1 MHIKNDTHFP
11 NRIKQQPCIR
21 RMPLR
26 PGNAVISPSTSP
38 ERIHMRIV
46 TLEEHFTVPR
56 IVAGISSDAIARRG
70 FPTDPSFVWAQT
82 TKRNELADLGDAR
95 LADMDQSGITLQ
107 VLSVAGP
114 GADLV
119 AGQQGIDLA
128 RAYND
133 ALAEACARHPTR
145 YRGFAHL
152 PMLAPEAAAAELERA
167 ATQLGFHGVLVN
179 GATGGR
185 FLDAPEFEPI
195 LAQAEKLDLPI
206 YLHPGIPDQSVRD
219 AYFGNLPGNFGFTL
233 ALSAWGWH
241 ADTAIHTLRLVLSGA
256 LDRHPGL
263 KIVIGH
269 MGEALPFMLDR
280 IDETTAA
287 QAKVSLRRSV
297 RQTILDQVWIT
308 TSGFFTM
315 VPFMAALMSFGVDRI
330 LFSVDYPFASNAR
343 ARAFLDSLP
352 VSPADRAKI
361 AHGNADR
368 LLRLPA

>member
-1 MHIKNDTHFP
+1 
-11 NRIKQQPCIR
+11 
-21 RMPLR
+21 
-26 PGNAVISPSTSP
+26 
-38 ERIHMRIV
+38 MRIV
-46 TLEEHFTVPR
+46 ALEEHYTVPR
-56 IVAGISSDAIARRG
+56 IVAGISRDDIGRRG
-70 FPTDPSFVWAQT
+70 FPGPDFPWAQT
-82 TKRNELADLGDAR
+82 IKRTELADLGDAR
-95 LADMDQSGITLQ
+95 LADMDASGITTQ

-119 AGQQGIDLA
+119 PGQPGIDLA

-133 ALAEACARHPTR
+133 ALAEACTRHPTR

-152 PMLAPEAAAAELERA
+152 PMLAPDAAADELERA
-167 ATQLGFHGVLVN
+167 VKHLGFHGALVN
-179 GATGGR
+179 GPTDGR
-185 FLDAPEFEPI
+185 FLDDPAFEPI
-195 LAQAEKLDLPI
+195 LACAEALDLPI
-206 YLHPGIPDQSVRD
+206 YLHPGIPAEPVRN
-219 AYFGNLPGNFGFTL
+219 AYYDNLPGNFSFVL

-241 ADTAIHTLRLVLSGA
+241 YDTAIHVLRLVLSGA
-256 LDRHPGL
+256 LDRHPAL
-263 KIVIGH
+263 KILIGH

-287 QAKVSLRRSV
+287 TAKTHLKRSA

-343 ARAFLDSLP
+343 ARAFLDALP

-368 LLRLPA
+368 LLRLPG

>member
-1 MHIKNDTHFP
+1 
-11 NRIKQQPCIR
+11 
-21 RMPLR
+21 
-26 PGNAVISPSTSP
+26 
-38 ERIHMRIV
+38 MRIV
-46 TLEEHFTVPR
+46 ALEEHFTVPR
-56 IVAGISSDAIARRG
+56 IVAGISPDAIARRG
-70 FPTDPSFVWAQT
+70 FPGPDFVWAQSI
-82 TKRNELADLGDAR
+82 KRHELADLSDTR
-95 LADMDQSGITLQ
+95 LQDMDASGITMQ

-119 AGQQGIDLA
+119 PGQPGIDMA

-133 ALAEACARHPTR
+133 TLAEVCARRPDR

-152 PMLAPEAAAAELERA
+152 PLLAPEAAANELERSVRD
-167 ATQLGFHGVLVN
+167 LGFHGVLVN
-179 GATGGR
+179 GATDGR
-185 FLDAPEFEPI
+185 FLDDAAFEPI
-195 LAQAEKLDLPI
+195 LARAEALDLPI
-206 YLHPGIPDQSVRD
+206 YLHPGIPTQAVRS
-219 AYFGNLPGNFGFTL
+219 AYYDNLPGNFSFTM

-263 KIVIGH
+263 KIIIGH
-269 MGEALPFMLDR
+269 LGEALPFMLDR
-280 IDETTAA
+280 IDETTTA
-287 QAKVSLRRSV
+287 QAKTRLRRSV

-330 LFSVDYPFASNAR
+330 MFSVDYPFASNAR
-343 ARAFLDSLP
+343 ARAFLDTLP

-368 LLRLPA
+368 LLRLPG

>member
-1 MHIKNDTHFP
+1 
-11 NRIKQQPCIR
+11 
-21 RMPLR
+21 
-26 PGNAVISPSTSP
+26 
-38 ERIHMRIV
+38 MRIV
-46 TLEEHFTVPR
+46 ALEEHFTAPR
-56 IVAGISSDAIARRG
+56 IVAGISPDAIARRG
-70 FPTDPSFVWAQT
+70 FPGPDFVWAQS
-82 TKRNELADLGDAR
+82 TKRNELADLGAAR
-95 LADMDQSGITLQ
+95 LADMDQSGITTQ

-119 AGQQGIDLA
+119 PGQPGIDLA

-133 ALAEACARHPTR
+133 TLAEACARHPTR

-152 PMLAPEAAAAELERA
+152 PMLAPEAAADELER
-167 ATQLGFHGVLVN
+167 TVKDLGFHGVLVN
-179 GATGGR
+179 GATDGR
-185 FLDAPEFEPI
+185 FLDDPRFEPV

-206 YLHPGIPDQSVRD
+206 YLHPGIPTQQVRN
-219 AYFGNLPGNFGFTL
+219 AYYDNLPGNFSFTL

-269 MGEALPFMLDR
+269 MGEAILFMLDR

-287 QAKVSLRRSV
+287 TAKTQLRRSV

-330 LFSVDYPFASNAR
+330 MFSVDDPFASNAR
-343 ARAFLDSLP
+343 ARAFLDALP

-368 LLRLPA
+368 LLRLPG

>member
-1 MHIKNDTHFP
+1 
-11 NRIKQQPCIR
+11 
-21 RMPLR
+21 
-26 PGNAVISPSTSP
+26 
-38 ERIHMRIV
+38 MRIV
-46 TLEEHFTVPR
+46 ALEEHYTVPR
-56 IVAGISSDAIARRG
+56 IVAGIPRDAIARRG
-70 FPTDPSFVWAQT
+70 FPGPDAVWSQT
-82 TKRNELADLGDAR
+82 VKRNELADLGDAR
-95 LADMDQSGITLQ
+95 LADMDASGITVQ

-114 GADLV
+114 GADLLPN
-119 AGQQGIDLA
+119 QPGIDLA
-128 RAYND
+128 RSYND
-133 ALAEACARHPTR
+133 ALAEACVSHPTR

-152 PMLAPEAAAAELERA
+152 PMLAPDEAARELERCIND
-167 ATQLGFHGVLVN
+167 LGFHGVLVN
-179 GATGGR
+179 GATEGR
-185 FLDAPEFEPI
+185 FLDDPAFEPI
-195 LAQAEKLDLPI
+195 LASAEALDRPI
-206 YLHPGIPDQSVRD
+206 YLHPGIPTADVRS
-219 AYFGNLPGNFGFTL
+219 AYYDGLPGNFSFTL

-241 ADTAIHTLRLVLSGA
+241 ADTAVHTLRLALSGA
-256 LDRHPGL
+256 LDRHPRL

-287 QAKVSLRRSV
+287 EAKVHLKRSV

-343 ARAFLDSLP
+343 ARAFLDALP

-368 LLRLPA
+368 LLRLPV

>member
-1 MHIKNDTHFP
+1 
-11 NRIKQQPCIR
+11 
-21 RMPLR
+21 
-26 PGNAVISPSTSP
+26 
-38 ERIHMRIV
+38 MRIV
-46 TLEEHFTVPR
+46 ALEEHYTVPG
-56 IVAGISSDAIARRG
+56 IVAGISPDVIARRG
-70 FPTDPSFVWAQT
+70 FPGPDFVWAQS
-82 TKRNELADLGDAR
+82 TKRNELADLGDTR
-95 LADMDQSGITLQ
+95 IADMDASGITVQ

-119 AGQQGIDLA
+119 PGQKGIDLA

-152 PMLAPEAAAAELERA
+152 PMLAPEAAADELER
-167 ATQLGFHGVLVN
+167 TVKDLGFHGVLVN
-179 GATGGR
+179 GATDGR
-185 FLDAPEFEPI
+185 FLDDPAFDPI
-195 LAQAEKLDLPI
+195 LAQAAKLDLPI
-206 YLHPGIPDQSVRD
+206 YLHPGIPTEAVRN
-219 AYFGNLPGNFGFTL
+219 AYYDNLPGNFSFTM

-287 QAKVSLRRSV
+287 EAKSRLRRSV

-315 VPFMAALMSFGVDRI
+315 VPFMATLMSFGVDRI
-330 LFSVDYPFASNAR
+330 MFSVDYPFASNAR
-343 ARAFLDSLP
+343 ARAFLDALP
-352 VSPADRAKI
+352 VSSADRAKI

-368 LLRLPA
+368 LLRLPS

>member
-1 MHIKNDTHFP
+1 M
-11 NRIKQQPCIR
+11 R
-21 RMPLR
+21 
-26 PGNAVISPSTSP
+26 AVA
-38 ERIHMRIV
+38 
-46 TLEEHFTVPR
+46 LEEHYTVPR
-56 IVAGISSDAIARRG
+56 IVAGISPEAVARRG
-70 FPTDPSFVWAQT
+70 FPGPDFVWAQS

-95 LADMDQSGITLQ
+95 IADMDANGITTQ

-119 AGQQGIDLA
+119 PGQSGIDLA

-133 ALAEACARHPTR
+133 ALAEACARHPAR
-145 YRGFAHL
+145 LRGFAHL
-152 PMLAPEAAAAELERA
+152 PLLSPDAAAQELHRTV
-167 ATQLGFHGVLVN
+167 TQLGFHGVLVN
-179 GATGGR
+179 GATDGR
-185 FLDAPEFEPI
+185 FLDDPIFEPV
-195 LAQAEKLDLPI
+195 LSEAEKLDLPI
-206 YLHPGIPDQSVRD
+206 YLHPGIPTQPVRG
-219 AYFGNLPGNFGFTL
+219 AYYDNLPGNFSFTL

-241 ADTAIHTLRLVLSGA
+241 YDTAIHVLRLVLSGA
-256 LDRHPGL
+256 LDRHPAL

-280 IDETTAA
+280 IDETTATH
-287 QAKVSLRRSV
+287 AKTLLRRSV

-308 TSGFFTM
+308 TSGFFTL
-315 VPFMAALMSFGVDRI
+315 VPFISALMAFGVDRI
-330 LFSVDYPFASNAR
+330 MFSVDYPFASNAR

>member
-1 MHIKNDTHFP
+1 M
-11 NRIKQQPCIR
+11 R
-21 RMPLR
+21 
-26 PGNAVISPSTSP
+26 AVA
-38 ERIHMRIV
+38 
-46 TLEEHFTVPR
+46 LEEHFTVPR
-56 IVAGISSDAIARRG
+56 VVAGIAPDAVARRG
-70 FPTDPSFVWAQT
+70 FPGPDFVWAQS
-82 TKRNELADLGDAR
+82 TKRNELADLGEAR
-95 LADMDQSGITLQ
+95 IADMDANGITVQ

-119 AGQQGIDLA
+119 PGQPGIDLA

-133 ALAEACARHPTR
+133 ALAEGCARHPTR
-145 YRGFAHL
+145 LRGFAHL
-152 PMLAPEAAAAELERA
+152 PLLSPDAAAQELHR
-167 ATQLGFHGVLVN
+167 TVRQLGFHGVLVN
-179 GATGGR
+179 GATDGR
-185 FLDAPEFEPI
+185 FLDDPMYQPV
-195 LAQAEKLDLPI
+195 LAEAEKLDLPI
-206 YLHPGIPDQSVRD
+206 YLHPGIPTQQVRG
-219 AYFGNLPGNFGFTL
+219 AYYDNLPGNFSFTL

-241 ADTAIHTLRLVLSGA
+241 YDTAIHVLRLVLSGA

-280 IDETTAA
+280 IDETTSA
-287 QAKVSLRRSV
+287 QAKTLLQRSV

-315 VPFMAALMSFGVDRI
+315 VPFVAALTAFGVDRI
-330 LFSVDYPFASNAR
+330 MFSVDYPFASNAR

-368 LLRLPA
+368 LLRLSA

>member
-1 MHIKNDTHFP
+1 
-11 NRIKQQPCIR
+11 
-21 RMPLR
+21 
-26 PGNAVISPSTSP
+26 
-38 ERIHMRIV
+38 MRIV
-46 TLEEHFTVPR
+46 ALEEHYTVPR
-56 IVAGISSDAIARRG
+56 IVAGISPDAIARRG
-70 FPTDPSFVWAQT
+70 FPGPDFVWAQT
-82 TKRNELADLGDAR
+82 TRRNELADLGDAR
-95 LADMDQSGITLQ
+95 LADMDAAGITVQ

-119 AGQQGIDLA
+119 PGQPGIDLA

-152 PMLAPEAAAAELERA
+152 PLLTPEAAADELQRTVKE
-167 ATQLGFHGVLVN
+167 LGFHGVLVN
-179 GATGGR
+179 GATDGR
-185 FLDAPEFEPI
+185 FLDDPAFEPI
-195 LAQAEKLDLPI
+195 LARAEALDLPI
-206 YLHPGIPDQSVRD
+206 YLHPGIPTLAVRN
-219 AYFGNLPGNFGFTL
+219 AYYDGLPGNFSFSM
-233 ALSAWGWH
+233 ALSTWGWH
-241 ADTAIHTLRLVLSGA
+241 YDTAIHTLRLVLSGA

-280 IDETTAA
+280 IDATTAA
-287 QAKVSLRRSV
+287 EAKARLKRSA

-330 LFSVDYPFASNAR
+330 MFSVDYPFASNAR
-343 ARAFLDSLP
+343 ARAFLDALP

-368 LLRLPA
+368 LLRLAD